1 MLFINI
7 IVVIISFILAV
18 GYKNFYYKNDFKI
31 VFKNPIQL
39 IRENALALAIFIGN
53 ALGVSLLQL
62 NGNLSYFL
70 SFEYLILIYTI
81 CIISEIDIKD
91 RIIPN
96 QLVLFLFITRLILL
110 WYSNLQMDVFINFMN
125 FSPLIGFLIG
135 SGVLLVSKILS
146 KSGIGYGDVKLFAM
160 IGFFVGEAGIISVLF
175 YTFLLISLVG
185 CGLLFSKKLSIRDT
199 LPLAPFAFL
208 GLQIYFPLT
217 YINW

>member
-1 MLFINI
+1 MLLINI
-7 IVVIISFILAV
+7 AVGIISFVLAV
-18 GYKNFYYKNDFKI
+18 GYKNFYYKKDLKE

-39 IRENALALAIFIGN
+39 LRENALALAIFFGN
-53 ALGVSLLQL
+53 ALGVGLLQL

-70 SFEYLILIYTI
+70 SFEYLILIFTI
-81 CIISEIDIKD
+81 WLMSEIDIKD

-96 QLVLFLFITRLILL
+96 QLVLFLFVTRLILL

-125 FSPLIGFLIG
+125 YSPFIGFLIG
-135 SGVLLVSKILS
+135 GGVLLVSKILS
-146 KSGIGYGDVKLFAM
+146 KSGIGYGDVKFFAM
-160 IGFFVGEAGIISVLF
+160 IGFFVGETGIISVLF
-175 YTFLLISLVG
+175 YTFILISLVA
-185 CGLLFSKKLSIRDT
+185 CGLLLTKKLTIRDT